1 MSSWAANWKVS
12 NITDQPNV
20 EAWVKRVRARPA
32 VERGL
37 GWGVPK
43 DEIDQW
49 SAERKA
55 AYAKSG
61 ARIANNAQLRTEVK
75 EVQKEGT

>member
-1 MSSWAANWKVS
+1 MRGWKWS
-12 NITDQPNV
+12 KINITDQPNV
-20 EAWVKRVRARPA
+20 EAWVRRVRARLA

-43 DEIDQW
+43 EEIDQW
-49 SAERKA
+49 SAERKV

-61 ARIANNAQLRTEVK
+61 ARIAGNAQLRTEV
-75 EVQKEGT
+75 